1 MSLLLL
7 FGQAAAVT
15 YSKTGTVAA
24 RTKAAGAD
32 VYESAETGALV
43 ADTLLSA
50 ADAFAA
56 TETGTTAAGTKLAGS
71 ARAGFV
77 SKLGTVATGAAAT
90 GADAFTA
97 AKTGTVAADTTTA
110 GSSQLGAVS
119 KTGSVAAAAWSSGAD
134 VYTATE
140 TGAVKAAAKLTGF
153 TRPAPGP
160 TGKFVLTNAKVVI
173 NGVDVS
179 PHPSTVKINLERE
192 EIDVTPLG
200 SQYKVFMDGPQTGT
214 FSVSLFADPL
224 VLTPAFWTSLDAP
237 VTVSV
242 TPRNAP
248 TAPENPTWTGTAI
261 TVSKTP
267 LTGQV
272 GEAATASAELRS
284 VGEVVQL
291 ES

>member
-1 MSLLLL
+1 MGLLLL
-7 FGQAAAVT
+7 FGQTAAVT
-15 YSKTGTVAA
+15 YTKTGAVAA
-24 RTKAAGAD
+24 GTKASGAD
-32 VYESAETGALV
+32 VFESTETGALV
-43 ADTLLSA
+43 ADTLLSG

-56 TETGTTAAGTKLAGS
+56 TETGATAAGTKLAGS
-71 ARAGFV
+71 AQAGFV
-77 SKLGTVATGAAAT
+77 SKTGTVATEAAAV

-97 AKTGTVAADTTTA
+97 AETGAVAADTTTA
-110 GSSQLGAVS
+110 GSSQMGAVS
-119 KTGSVAAAAWSSGAD
+119 KTGNVAAATWGSGAD

-140 TGAVKAAAKLTGF
+140 TGTVKAGTRLTGF

-179 PHPSTVKINLERE
+179 RHTSTVKLNLERE

-200 SQYKVFMDGPQTGT
+200 SEYRVTMDGPQTGT

-224 VLTPAFWTSLDAP
+224 VLTPAFWTSLDVP

-272 GEAATASAELRS
+272 GEAAAASAELRS